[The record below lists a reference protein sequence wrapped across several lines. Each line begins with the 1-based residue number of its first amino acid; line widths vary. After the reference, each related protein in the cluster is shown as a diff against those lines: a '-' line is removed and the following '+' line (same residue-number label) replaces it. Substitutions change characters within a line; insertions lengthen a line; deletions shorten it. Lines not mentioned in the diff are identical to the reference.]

1 MMQMVAEYPYVV
13 NPRNAFRPCAGNSD
27 GRVLDAGGSVI
38 GVLPSLVSLQLI
50 LMMQIRHTAVQVNK
64 HVIERFSSYH

>member
-1 MMQMVAEYPYVV
+1 MKQMVAEYPYVV
-13 NPRNAFRPCAGNSD
+13 NSRNAGNSD

-50 LMMQIRHTAVQVNK
+50 LTMQIRHTAVQV
-64 HVIERFSSYH
+64 EQTCY